1 MNAIISPLFSLAG
14 RSGIVTGASAGIG
27 RAVAHLLGHA
37 GARVYNFSRRPTQR
51 DIDLP
56 WSENVIDVAV
66 DITDECALASAIADV
81 GEKQGIDFLVN
92 NAGKTRRVAADS
104 VDAAFWREIHALN
117 VDALFRTS
125 QLCYPWLKQ
134 SRYVGRIVNVSSMA
148 AHLGFDGVTPYCST
162 KAAVMG
168 ITRGLAV
175 EWSGENIL
183 VNAVAPGWVK
193 TNMTDT
199 VADPQRLEKIVA
211 RMPLHRYGDA
221 WSELAPVFCFLLSDA
236 ARYING
242 QEIAVDGGALSFGF

>member
-1 MNAIISPLFSLAG
+1 MNELISPFFSLEG

-37 GARVYNFSRRPTQR
+37 GATVYNFSRRPTQR

-56 WSENVIDVAV
+56 WSDRVIDVSV
-66 DITDECALASAIADV
+66 DITDQDAMAEAVSVV
-81 GEKQGIDFLVN
+81 GKIQGIDFLVN
-92 NAGKTRRVAADS
+92 NAGMTRRV
-104 VDAAFWREIHALN
+104 DAEDVEPNFWRDIHAIN
-117 VDALFRTS
+117 VDALFRAS
-125 QLCYPWLKQ
+125 QLCFPWLKK
-134 SRYVGRIVNVSSMA
+134 SPYVGRIINVSSMA
-148 AHLGFDGVTPYCST
+148 AHLGFEGVTPYCST

-175 EWSGENIL
+175 EWAGKNVL

-193 TNMTDT
+193 TNMTAT
-199 VADPQRLEKIVA
+199 VADPQRLEKILA

-221 WSELAPVFCFLLSDA
+221 WSELAPVFCFLLSNA
-236 ARYING
+236 ACYING

>member
-1 MNAIISPLFSLAG
+1 MNNIISPFFSLAG

-37 GARVYNFSRRPTQR
+37 GAKVFNFSRRPTQR

-56 WSENVIDVAV
+56 WSDRVIDVAV
-66 DITDECALASAIADV
+66 DITDEAALKAAIADV
-81 GEKQGIDFLVN
+81 GELQGIDFLVN
-92 NAGKTRRVAADS
+92 NAGKTRRVDADE
-104 VDAAFWREIHALN
+104 VEADFWRDIHALN
-117 VDALFRTS
+117 VNALFRTS

-134 SRYVGRIVNVSSMA
+134 SPHVGRIVNVSSMA
-148 AHLGFDGVTPYCST
+148 AHLGFEGVTPYCST

-175 EWSGENIL
+175 EWAGQNIL

-193 TNMTDT
+193 TNMTAT
-199 VADPQRLEKIVA
+199 VADPQRLEKILA

-242 QEIAVDGGALSFGF
+242 QEIAVDGGALSYGF

>member
-1 MNAIISPLFSLAG
+1 MNDIILPLFSLSG
-14 RSGIVTGASAGIG
+14 RSGIVTGASSGIG

-37 GARVYNFSRRPTQR
+37 GAKVYNFSRRPTQR

-56 WSENVIDVAV
+56 WSDRVIDISV
-66 DITDECALASAIADV
+66 DITDEAALATAINNVA
-81 GEKQGIDFLVN
+81 EQQGIDFLVN
-92 NAGKTRRVAADS
+92 NAGKTRRISADE
-104 VDAAFWREIHALN
+104 VEPEFWREIHALN
-117 VDALFRTS
+117 VNALFRIS

-134 SRYVGRIVNVSSMA
+134 SPHVGRIVNVSSMA

-175 EWSGENIL
+175 EWAGQNVL

-193 TNMTDT
+193 TNMTAT
-199 VADPQRLEKIVA
+199 VADPQRLEKILA